1 MRKELD
7 TAKKVQKG
15 LIRDLNKVRKK
26 IRNEATKNNE
36 MQQETEELH
45 NEILALKQKDQDDK
59 TSFEDKMRDL
69 KKKLSDTDTSSQRLG
84 RSMMQDNASTMAQ
97 GAQTS
102 EEFSNPADLLKE
114 RLVKWVKNNKE
125 KKHLMDK
132 YIRNV
137 KVIEDAFEQIR
148 EAEGIPTVQEIVS
161 TFVKSEEQNYHMTN
175 YLNTLNSEIDTIQE
189 QNRKIQAEI
198 EKHEKIQ
205 KLSEDEKQAQIE
217 LLKTDIQVTKLQI
230 EQRDSEIEK
239 RMNNLKQIQK
249 HVEKMVA
256 AFQSS
261 SLPLSVAQHMQYDE
275 DTILNDKNATQY
287 MAEVEEYIGLLI
299 TNLAYKRQQPNAAIS
314 AIPLEQLG
322 VKEFSKGKY
331 NLDTSNDDRFSKDEG
346 DVEEKEDLAYN
357 ERELIQKFQEKQ
369 LKAGLS
375 SIREMSYQ

>member
-1 MRKELD
+1 MTSSRFMSGGIYESEPQRLQREADDITKKYEYERKRLLIYEDKYKQALQKKMEKEEAVNTEEMSTENFAKTKKQIRILENQLEKEVTKYNRVRSKNNASKKQIDVMRKELK
-7 TAKKVQKG
+7 TAKQVQGG
-15 LIRDLNKVRKK
+15 LQKDMAKIRKK
-26 IRNEATKNNE
+26 IRGEATKNNE

-102 EEFSNPADLLKE
+102 EEFSNPADLLKD

-198 EKHEKIQ
+198 EKHEKI
-205 KLSEDEKQAQIE
+205 
-217 LLKTDIQVTKLQI
+217 
-230 EQRDSEIEK
+230 
-239 RMNNLKQIQK
+239 
-249 HVEKMVA
+249 
-256 AFQSS
+256 
-261 SLPLSVAQHMQYDE
+261 
-275 DTILNDKNATQY
+275 
-287 MAEVEEYIGLLI
+287 
-299 TNLAYKRQQPNAAIS
+299 
-314 AIPLEQLG
+314 
-322 VKEFSKGKY
+322 
-331 NLDTSNDDRFSKDEG
+331 
-346 DVEEKEDLAYN
+346 
-357 ERELIQKFQEKQ
+357 
-369 LKAGLS
+369 
-375 SIREMSYQ
+375 

>member
-1 MRKELD
+1 MTSSRFMSGGIYESEPQRLQREADDITKKYEYERKRLLIYEDKYKQALQKKMEKEEAVNTEEMSTENFAKTKKQIRILENQLEKEVTKYNRVRSKNNASKKQIDVMRKELK
-7 TAKKVQKG
+7 TAKQVQAG
-15 LIRDLNKVRKK
+15 LQKDMAKIRKK
-26 IRNEATKNNE
+26 IRQEATKNNE

-102 EEFSNPADLLKE
+102 EEFSNPADLLKD

-217 LLKTDIQVTKLQI
+217 
-230 EQRDSEIEK
+230 
-239 RMNNLKQIQK
+239 
-249 HVEKMVA
+249 
-256 AFQSS
+256 
-261 SLPLSVAQHMQYDE
+261 
-275 DTILNDKNATQY
+275 
-287 MAEVEEYIGLLI
+287 
-299 TNLAYKRQQPNAAIS
+299 
-314 AIPLEQLG
+314 
-322 VKEFSKGKY
+322 
-331 NLDTSNDDRFSKDEG
+331 
-346 DVEEKEDLAYN
+346 
-357 ERELIQKFQEKQ
+357 
-369 LKAGLS
+369 
-375 SIREMSYQ
+375 

>member
-1 MRKELD
+1 M
-7 TAKKVQKG
+7 AK
-15 LIRDLNKVRKK
+15 IRKK
-26 IRNEATKNNE
+26 IRQEATKNNE

-102 EEFSNPADLLKE
+102 EEFSNPADLLKD

-217 LLKTDIQVTKLQI
+217 
-230 EQRDSEIEK
+230 
-239 RMNNLKQIQK
+239 
-249 HVEKMVA
+249 
-256 AFQSS
+256 
-261 SLPLSVAQHMQYDE
+261 
-275 DTILNDKNATQY
+275 
-287 MAEVEEYIGLLI
+287 
-299 TNLAYKRQQPNAAIS
+299 
-314 AIPLEQLG
+314 
-322 VKEFSKGKY
+322 
-331 NLDTSNDDRFSKDEG
+331 
-346 DVEEKEDLAYN
+346 
-357 ERELIQKFQEKQ
+357 
-369 LKAGLS
+369 
-375 SIREMSYQ
+375 